1 MYSKIQFINT
11 MRVCYVSTY
20 PPIEC
25 GIASYTKYLSE
36 ATEKLD
42 QEVIIVS
49 QNGAKGDYVFPVY
62 SPLDNDIA
70 TKLFHISSKLTPD
83 IINIQHDY
91 NLYGTDSGVQLL
103 DFLYRCKIARLPTVT
118 TLHTLYEDM
127 DRTQQIILESI
138 TATSSAIIVHE
149 DYQKETLINYF
160 PAYQEKYFVVPHGVR
175 DVKPVPDAKKLL
187 GLEGKKVILL
197 TGYFRPSKGFHRIV
211 KIFPEIAAE
220 LEDVVLLVT
229 GKMRGLEFGEYRR
242 YFFDLINS
250 SPAINKIMVLSGQFP
265 QHTFDTIM
273 SAADVLA
280 LPYEIGAQSG
290 ILAQSAA
297 FKVPVVMSPLQSF
310 KHWNTEIQGGI
321 IAETDE
327 EYKQALLRLLKD
339 DAYHARLRENIG
351 KHTGKYLWSEVAR
364 KHLSIYEQKVE
375 MLFTGAKYFYIP
387 EKNE

>member
-1 MYSKIQFINT
+1 

-36 ATEKLD
+36 AV
-42 QEVIIVS
+42 QHQNHEVIIVS
-49 QNGAKGDYVFPVY
+49 QNGAKGDNVFPVY

-70 TKLFHISSKLTPD
+70 TRLFHITSKLTPD
-83 IINIQHDY
+83 VINIQHEY
-91 NLYGTDSGVQLL
+91 NLYGSESGVQLL
-103 DFLYRCKIARLPTVT
+103 DFLYRCKIARLPAVT

-127 DRTQQIILESI
+127 DRTQQIILEGI
-138 TATSSAIIVHE
+138 TSTSSAVIVHE
-149 DYQKETLINYF
+149 EYQKETLAAHF
-160 PAYQEKYFVVPHGVR
+160 PKNKDKYFVIPHGIRKVNR
-175 DVKPVPDAKKLL
+175 VENAKKIL

-211 KIFPEIAAE
+211 KIFPEIADE
-220 LEDVVLLVT
+220 LENVVLLVT

-250 SPAINKIMVLSGQFP
+250 STAIDKIMVLSGQFP
-265 QHTFDTIM
+265 QQTFDTIM

-290 ILAQSAA
+290 ILAQSTA
-297 FKVPVVMSPLQSF
+297 FNVPVVMSPLKSF
-310 KHWNTEIQGGI
+310 VNWNETVKGGV

-327 EYKQALLRLLKD
+327 EYKDALIKLLTD
-339 DAYHARLRENIG
+339 DTFYNGLKENL
-351 KHTGKYLWSEVAR
+351 KSNKATLLWPEIAK
-364 KHLSIYEQKVE
+364 KHLDVYGQMVE
-375 MLFTGAKYFYIP
+375 TLFTGSKYLYIP
-387 EKNE
+387 

>member
-1 MYSKIQFINT
+1 

-36 ATEKLD
+36 SVQNLKN
-42 QEVIIVS
+42 EVIIVS
-49 QNGAKGDYVFPVY
+49 QNGAKGDNVFPVY

-70 TKLFHISSKLTPD
+70 TRLFHITSKLTPD
-83 IINIQHDY
+83 VINIQHEY
-91 NLYGTDSGVQLL
+91 NLYGSDSGVQLL
-103 DFLYRCKIARLPTVT
+103 DFLYRCKIAQLPTAT
-118 TLHTLYEDM
+118 TLHTLYDDM
-127 DRTQQIILESI
+127 DRTQQIILEGI
-138 TATSSAIIVHE
+138 TSTSSAIIVHE
-149 DYQKETLINYF
+149 TFQKEMLSREF
-160 PAYQEKYFVVPHGVR
+160 PEQKHKVFVIPHGVR
-175 DVKPVPDAKKLL
+175 KVEPVQNAKKML
-187 GLEGKKVILL
+187 GLDGKKVILL

-211 KIFPEIAAE
+211 KIFPEIADE

-250 SPAINKIMVLSGQFP
+250 SPALDKIMVLSGQFP

-297 FKVPVVMSPLQSF
+297 FNVPVVMSPLKSF
-310 KHWNTEIQGGI
+310 INWNNTVGSGM

-327 EYKQALLRLLKD
+327 EYKDAIIKILSD
-339 DAYHARLRENIG
+339 DAFNNRLKANL
-351 KHTGKYLWSEVAR
+351 KKNKTDVLWPAIANR
-364 KHLSIYEQKVE
+364 HLDVYNQIVE
-375 MLFTGAKYFYIP
+375 TLFTGSKYFYNP
-387 EKNE
+387 

>member
-1 MYSKIQFINT
+1 

-25 GIASYTKYLSE
+25 GIASYTKYLAE
-36 ATEKLD
+36 AVQKLD

-49 QNGAKGDYVFPVY
+49 QEGAKGDNVFPAY
-62 SPLDNDIA
+62 SPIDNDIA
-70 TKLFHISSKLTPD
+70 TKLFHITSKLTPD
-83 IINIQHDY
+83 VINIQHDY
-91 NLYGTDSGVQLL
+91 NLYGSDSGVQLL
-103 DFLYRCKIARLPTVT
+103 DFLYRCKIAQIPTVT

-138 TATSSAIIVHE
+138 TSTSSAVIVHE
-149 DYQKETLINYF
+149 PYQKETLANHF
-160 PAYQEKYFVVPHGVR
+160 PKTRDKYFVIPHGVR
-175 DVKPVPDAKKLL
+175 EVTKVKDAKKIL

-211 KIFPEIAAE
+211 KIFPEIARE
-220 LEDVVLLVT
+220 LDDVVLLVT

-242 YFFDLINS
+242 YFYNLINS
-250 SPAINKIMVLSGQFP
+250 SPAIDKIMVLSGQFP

-290 ILAQSAA
+290 ILAQSTA
-297 FKVPVVMSPLQSF
+297 FNVPSVMSKLKSF
-310 KHWNTEIQGGI
+310 VQWNNSVKGGM

-327 EYKQALLRLLKD
+327 EYKESIIKILSDDNYRNELKNNLKLNKTPLLWHEIAGNHLEV
-339 DAYHARLRENIG
+339 YG
-351 KHTGKYLWSEVAR
+351 K
-364 KHLSIYEQKVE
+364 IVE
-375 MLFTGAKYFYIP
+375 TLFTGSKLFYT
-387 EKNE
+387 

>member
-1 MYSKIQFINT
+1 

-25 GIASYTKYLSE
+25 GIASYTKYLSGSVQD
-36 ATEKLD
+36 KNH
-42 QEVIIVS
+42 EVIIVS
-49 QNGAKGDYVFPVY
+49 QNGAKGDNVFPVY

-70 TKLFHISSKLTPD
+70 TKLFHITSKLTPD
-83 IINIQHDY
+83 VINIQHEY
-91 NLYGTDSGVQLL
+91 NLYGSNSGVQLL

-127 DRTQQIILESI
+127 DRTQQIILEGI
-138 TATSSAIIVHE
+138 TSTSSAVIVHE
-149 DYQKETLINYF
+149 EYQKETLANHF
-160 PAYQEKYFVVPHGVR
+160 PKNRDKYFVIPHGVR
-175 DVKPVPDAKKLL
+175 KVNPVADAKKIL

-211 KIFPEIAAE
+211 KIFPEIAKE
-220 LEDVVLLVT
+220 MEDVVLLVT

-250 SPAINKIMVLSGQFP
+250 SPAIDKIMVLSGQFP

-273 SAADVLA
+273 SASDVLA

-290 ILAQSAA
+290 ILAQSTA
-297 FKVPVVMSPLQSF
+297 FDVPVVMSPLKSF
-310 KHWNTEIQGGI
+310 TNWNETIKGGI

-327 EYKQALLRLLKD
+327 EYKAALIRLLTD
-339 DAYHARLRENIG
+339 DNYYNGLKKNIQTN
-351 KHTGKYLWSEVAR
+351 KTNLLWPEISK
-364 KHLSIYEQKVE
+364 KHLDVYGKIVE
-375 MLFTGAKYFYIP
+375 TLFTGSKYLYIP
-387 EKNE
+387 

>member
-1 MYSKIQFINT
+1 

-25 GIASYTKYLSE
+25 GIASYTRYLAE
-36 ATEKLD
+36 AVQKLD

-49 QNGAKGDYVFPVY
+49 QNGAKGDNVFPVY

-70 TKLFHISSKLTPD
+70 TKLFHITSKLTPD
-83 IINIQHDY
+83 VINIQHDY

-103 DFLYRCKIARLPTVT
+103 DFLYRCKIAQIPTVT

-138 TATSSAIIVHE
+138 TSTSSAVIVHE
-149 DYQKETLINYF
+149 PYQKETLANHF
-160 PAYQEKYFVVPHGVR
+160 PNNSDRYFVIPHGVR
-175 DVKPVPDAKKLL
+175 EVTKVKDAKKTL

-211 KIFPEIAAE
+211 KIFPEIAKE
-220 LEDVVLLVT
+220 LDDVVLLVT
-229 GKMRGLEFGEYRR
+229 GKLRGLEFGEYRR
-242 YFFDLINS
+242 YFFNLINS
-250 SPAINKIMVLSGQFP
+250 SPAIDKIMVLSGQFP

-290 ILAQSAA
+290 ILAQSTA
-297 FKVPVVMSPLQSF
+297 FNVPSVMSPLKSF
-310 KHWNTEIQGGI
+310 VHWNNTVKGGM

-327 EYKQALLRLLKD
+327 DYKEAIIKILSDDNYRNELKNNLKLNKTPLLWP
-339 DAYHARLRENIG
+339 NIAG
-351 KHTGKYLWSEVAR
+351 KHLEVYGQ
-364 KHLSIYEQKVE
+364 IVE
-375 MLFTGAKYFYIP
+375 TLFTGSKLFYTT
-387 EKNE
+387 

>member
-1 MYSKIQFINT
+1 

-36 ATEKLD
+36 SV
-42 QEVIIVS
+42 QSQNHEVIIVS
-49 QNGAKGDYVFPVY
+49 QNGAKGDNVFPVY

-70 TKLFHISSKLTPD
+70 TKLFHITSKLTPD
-83 IINIQHDY
+83 VINIQHEY
-91 NLYGTDSGVQLL
+91 NLYGSDSGVQLL

-127 DRTQQIILESI
+127 DRTQQIILEGI
-138 TATSSAIIVHE
+138 TSTSSAVIVHE
-149 DYQKETLINYF
+149 EYQKETLANHF
-160 PAYQEKYFVVPHGVR
+160 PKNREKYFVIPHGVR
-175 DVKPVPDAKKLL
+175 KVNPVADAKKIL

-211 KIFPEIAAE
+211 KIFPEIARE
-220 LEDVVLLVT
+220 MEDVVLLVT

-250 SPAINKIMVLSGQFP
+250 SPAIDKIMVLSGQFP

-273 SAADVLA
+273 SASDVLA

-290 ILAQSAA
+290 ILAQSTA
-297 FKVPVVMSPLQSF
+297 FDVPVVMSPLKSF
-310 KHWNTEIQGGI
+310 TNWNESIKGGI

-327 EYKQALLRLLKD
+327 EYKDALIRLLTD
-339 DAYHARLRENIG
+339 DDYYNGLKKNIQTN
-351 KHTGKYLWSEVAR
+351 KTNLLWPEIAN
-364 KHLSIYEQKVE
+364 KHLDVYGKIVE
-375 MLFTGAKYFYIP
+375 TLFTGSKYLYIP
-387 EKNE
+387 

>member
-1 MYSKIQFINT
+1 

-36 ATEKLD
+36 SVQD
-42 QEVIIVS
+42 QNHEVIIVS
-49 QNGAKGDYVFPVY
+49 QNGAKGDNVFPVY

-70 TKLFHISSKLTPD
+70 TKLFHITSKLTPD
-83 IINIQHDY
+83 VINIQHEY
-91 NLYGTDSGVQLL
+91 NLYGADSGVQLL
-103 DFLYRCKIARLPTVT
+103 DFLYRCKIAQLPTAT

-127 DRTQQIILESI
+127 DRTQQIILEGI
-138 TATSSAIIVHE
+138 TSTSSAVIVHE
-149 DYQKETLINYF
+149 EYQKEMLVNHF
-160 PAYQEKYFVVPHGVR
+160 PKNKDKYFVIPHGVR
-175 DVKPVPDAKKLL
+175 NVIPVEDAKKLL

-211 KIFPEIAAE
+211 KIFPEIASE
-220 LEDVVLLVT
+220 LNDVVLLVT

-242 YFFDLINS
+242 YFFDLINN
-250 SPAINKIMVLSGQFP
+250 SPAIDKIMVLSGQFP

-297 FKVPVVMSPLQSF
+297 FNVPVVMSPLKSF
-310 KHWNTEIQGGI
+310 ADWNSKVDGGI

-327 EYKQALLRLLKD
+327 EYKDALLKILTNQEFSSKLK
-339 DAYHARLRENIG
+339 ENM
-351 KHTGKYLWSEVAR
+351 KLNKANLLWSEIAR
-364 KHLSIYEQKVE
+364 KHLSVYEQIVE
-375 MLFTGAKYFYIP
+375 TLFTGSKYFYIP
-387 EKNE
+387 

>member
-1 MYSKIQFINT
+1 

-36 ATEKLD
+36 SVQDLKN
-42 QEVIIVS
+42 EVIIVS
-49 QNGAKGDYVFPVY
+49 QNGAKGDNVFPVY

-70 TKLFHISSKLTPD
+70 TKLFHITSKLTPD
-83 IINIQHDY
+83 VINIQHEY
-91 NLYGTDSGVQLL
+91 NLYGPDSGVQLL
-103 DFLYRCKIARLPTVT
+103 DFLYRCKIAQLPTAT
-118 TLHTLYEDM
+118 TIHTLYDDM
-127 DRTQQIILESI
+127 DRTQQIILEGI
-138 TATSSAIIVHE
+138 TSTSSAIIVHE
-149 DYQKETLINYF
+149 AFQKEILSQQF
-160 PAYQEKYFVVPHGVR
+160 PDKKNKIYVIPHGVR
-175 DVKPVPDAKKLL
+175 KVEPVKGAKKLL

-211 KIFPEIAAE
+211 KIFPEIANE
-220 LEDVVLLVT
+220 MEDVVLLVT

-250 SPAINKIMVLSGQFP
+250 SPALDKIMVLSGQFP

-297 FKVPVVMSPLQSF
+297 FNVPVVMSPLKSF
-310 KHWNTEIQGGI
+310 IHWNEIVNSGI

-327 EYKQALLRLLKD
+327 EYKDAIVKILSD
-339 DAYHARLRENIG
+339 DAFNSSLKANMRSKKSDVLWPVIARR
-351 KHTGKYLWSEVAR
+351 HMEVYDQ
-364 KHLSIYEQKVE
+364 IVE
-375 MLFTGAKYFYIP
+375 TLFTGSKYFYNP
-387 EKNE
+387 

>member
-1 MYSKIQFINT
+1 
-11 MRVCYVSTY
+11 MRVCYISTY

-25 GIASYTKYLSE
+25 GIASYTKYLAESIQ
-36 ATEKLD
+36 KLD

-49 QNGAKGDYVFPVY
+49 QNGAKGENVFPIY

-70 TKLFHISSKLTPD
+70 TKLFHITSKLTPD
-83 IINIQHDY
+83 VINIQHDY
-91 NLYGTDSGVQLL
+91 NLYGSDSGVQLL
-103 DFLYRCKIARLPTVT
+103 DFLYRCKIAQIPTVT

-138 TATSSAIIVHE
+138 SSTSSAVIVHE
-149 DYQKETLINYF
+149 PYQKETLANHF
-160 PAYQEKYFVVPHGVR
+160 PKTGDKYFVIPHGVR
-175 DVKPVPDAKKLL
+175 EATKVKDAKKIL

-211 KIFPEIAAE
+211 KIFPEIAKE
-220 LEDVVLLVT
+220 LDDVVLLVT

-242 YFFDLINS
+242 YFFNLINS
-250 SPAINKIMVLSGQFP
+250 SPAIDKIMVLSGQFP

-290 ILAQSAA
+290 ILAQSTA
-297 FKVPVVMSPLQSF
+297 FNVPSVMSPLKSF
-310 KHWNTEIQGGI
+310 VHWNNTVKGGM

-327 EYKQALLRLLKD
+327 EYKDSIIKILSDDNYRNELKNNLKLNKTPLLWPKI
-339 DAYHARLRENIG
+339 AG
-351 KHTGKYLWSEVAR
+351 KHIEV
-364 KHLSIYEQKVE
+364 YEQVVE
-375 MLFTGAKYFYIP
+375 TLFTGSKLFYT
-387 EKNE
+387 

>member
-1 MYSKIQFINT
+1 
-11 MRVCYVSTY
+11 MRVCYISTY

-25 GIASYTKYLSE
+25 GIASYTRYLSE
-36 ATEKLD
+36 SVQNLNH
-42 QEVIIVS
+42 EVIIVS
-49 QNGAKGDYVFPVY
+49 QNGAKGDNVFPVY

-70 TKLFHISSKLTPD
+70 TKLFHITSKLTPD
-83 IINIQHDY
+83 VINIQHEY
-91 NLYGTDSGVQLL
+91 NLYGSDSGVQLL
-103 DFLYRCKIARLPTVT
+103 DFLYRCKIAQLPTVT

-127 DRTQQIILESI
+127 DRTQRIILDSI
-138 TATSSAIIVHE
+138 TSTSSAVIVHE
-149 DYQKETLINYF
+149 EYQKETLANHF
-160 PAYQEKYFVVPHGVR
+160 PKNKDKYFVIPHGVR
-175 DVKPVPDAKKLL
+175 RVNQVADAKRLL

-211 KIFPEIAAE
+211 KIFPEIANE
-220 LEDVVLLVT
+220 MEDVVLLVT

-250 SPAINKIMVLSGQFP
+250 SSAKGKIMVLSGQFP

-297 FKVPVVMSPLQSF
+297 FNVPVVMSPLKSF
-310 KHWNTEIQGGI
+310 IQWNETVNSGI

-327 EYKQALLRLLKD
+327 EYKNAIIRILSDKTFNGELKKNMISKKAD
-339 DAYHARLRENIG
+339 ILWPEIAG
-351 KHTGKYLWSEVAR
+351 KHLQV
-364 KHLSIYEQKVE
+364 YEQIVE
-375 MLFTGAKYFYIP
+375 TLFTGSKYFYNP
-387 EKNE
+387 